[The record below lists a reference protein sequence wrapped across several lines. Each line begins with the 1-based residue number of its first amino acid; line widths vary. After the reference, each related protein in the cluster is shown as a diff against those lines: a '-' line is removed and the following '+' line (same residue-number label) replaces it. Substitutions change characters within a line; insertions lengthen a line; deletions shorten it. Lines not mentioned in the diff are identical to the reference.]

1 VANLGDELMI
11 DSKCPECDL
20 INSSRALTRLILQG
34 RRFEENLAALFKG
47 KRPGIVRFCSGEEKA
62 ASGVRSDPRD
72 NGCISSTDRGHDH
85 AIAKSLNLGRKM
97 VGLSRAQR
105 RLGRR
110 RRDCSSR
117 HRCGKGR
124 SIVRIGASHVV
135 VGQSRLR

>member
-1 VANLGDELMI
+1 VANSDDELMF

-20 INSSRALTRLILQG
+20 IKSRGALARLFLQG
-34 RRFEENLAALFKG
+34 RRFEEKLAALFKG
-47 KRPGIVRFCSGEEKA
+47 KLPGIVRFCSGEDKA
-62 ASGVRSDPRD
+62 ASGVRSDLRD
-72 NGCISSTDRGHDH
+72 NGRISSTHRGHDH
-85 AIAKSLNLGRKM
+85 PIAKSLNLGRKM

-117 HRCGKGR
+117 YRCGKGR
-124 SIVRIGASHVV
+124 STVRIGASHVV